1 MITRKISVASLV
13 IFLAVFFYL
22 PISAYGQMDHGKHT
36 GHEGHAQ
43 PKNKMSGDAGK
54 IELYDSELLDQNGET
69 VRFVTDVLRDRIVVI
84 NFIFTN
90 CPTAC
95 PILIQIFLALQ
106 EELGDRMGKEV
117 ALVSISVDPT
127 RDIPP
132 RLKKFAQEH
141 GAGPGWTFL
150 TGQKRDVDHVL
161 TGLDSY
167 SVDIWEHS
175 TKVMV
180 GDLRS
185 GTWVNLYGFPDP
197 DEIMEKVDE
206 LKSIREQS

>member
-1 MITRKISVASLV
+1 MSIRHI
-13 IFLAVFFYL
+13 
-22 PISAYGQMDHGKHT
+22 PISALCICFMVFLALPSGSTGQMDHSTHT
-36 GHEGHAQ
+36 GHEGHVETRE
-43 PKNKMSGDAGK
+43 KVSGDAGEIK
-54 IELYDSELLDQNGET
+54 LHDTELLDQDGNA
-69 VRFVTDVLRDRIVVI
+69 VRFVTDVLGDRIVVM

-95 PILIQIFLALQ
+95 PILTQIFVVLQ

-132 RLKKFAQEH
+132 RLKKFAKEH

-150 TGQKRDVDHVL
+150 TGQKREVDHVL

-167 SVDIWEHS
+167 SVDIWEHA

-180 GDLRS
+180 GDPLT
-185 GTWVNLYGFPDP
+185 GKWVNLYGFPDP

-206 LKSIREQS
+206 FRSRRERS